1 VLFDCERRHSAA
13 PRRLW
18 TDNVSLAHL
27 PSGVELIRVDHA
39 PPAELAAW
47 RYGDVLHPSRWR
59 HVRAL
64 LGETAARWLAA
75 RREPLRATLA
85 SVPYLV
91 AGIAL
96 ASLSSAAL
104 AQAAALGLVL
114 LAFFRL
120 FTERSA
126 EHERRVRRLNARSHV
141 VLGRVAAVDGR
152 SFSLHADQ
160 AWRIRLVGGSGA
172 DGCWLRVPARR
183 SGASSAATHE
193 VAGRDAVRALRLALP
208 EVSRAG
214 VSADAVRDAT
224 AAVAAAG
231 GAAAF
236 LATVAE
242 QVAARGL
249 RYATLGDLPL
259 DLRLPLEMSVDEVHE
274 GVEVGRQPEW
284 RDARAPELLQEAN

>member
-1 VLFDCERRHSAA
+1 
-13 PRRLW
+13 
-18 TDNVSLAHL
+18 VSLARL

-47 RYGDVLHPSRWR
+47 RYGDVMHPSRWR
-59 HVRAL
+59 RASAL

-75 RREPLRATLA
+75 RRELLRGTLA
-85 SVPYLV
+85 SAPYLV
-91 AGIAL
+91 AGIVV

-126 EHERRVRRLNARSHV
+126 EHERQVRRLNARSHV

-172 DGCWLRVPARR
+172 DGCRLRVPARR
-183 SGASSAATHE
+183 SGASSAPAHE
-193 VAGRDAVRALRLALP
+193 VARREAVRALRLALP

-214 VSADAVRDAT
+214 QGADAVRDAT
-224 AAVAAAG
+224 AALASAG
-231 GAAAF
+231 GGAAF
-236 LATVAE
+236 LAAVAD
-242 QVAARGL
+242 QVVERGL
-249 RYATLGDLPL
+249 RYATLGELPL
-259 DLRLPLEMSVDEVHE
+259 DLRLPLEMAVDEVHE
-274 GVEVGRQPEW
+274 GAEVARQPEW
-284 RDARAPELLQEAN
+284 LDARAPELLQEAN